1 MFESKLVY
9 KIRGIIFDIWNQ
21 VVGTWA
27 EEKYEEI
34 LFDALTAA
42 GLRVERQ
49 SEFNV
54 IYKEHQVG
62 LFRPD
67 LIVEK
72 KIILELKAV
81 PEIFPLHQAQ
91 TISYLKVTGLPLAML
106 VNFGGKKIFLQ
117 TYPNKLMTGTGG
129 TTEIEGTTGIDGTT
143 GIAFSKNLNFDINK
157 VNLRA
162 EDKELIKPFLEIGKE
177 ILEILG
183 PGYFHQVYRRA
194 FWDELKRNNI
204 DFEWIN
210 KLELKYGEKVYDTKD
225 VRFFRIGKLLIS
237 IVAVKELDNLTIA
250 KFSKFIEH
258 HSCERGLIINFNST
272 VVDFRLI

>member
-1 MFESKLVY
+1 MFESKMVY
-9 KIRGIIFDIWNQ
+9 KIRGIIFDIYNH
-21 VVGTWA
+21 VVGAWA

-34 LFDALTAA
+34 LFDALAAA
-42 GLRVERQ
+42 GLQVERQ
-49 SEFNV
+49 PEFSV

-72 KIILELKAV
+72 KIILELKVV

-117 TYPNKLMTGTGG
+117 TYPNKLQQIKTLNT
-129 TTEIEGTTGIDGTT
+129 
-143 GIAFSKNLNFDINK
+143 NFDIDKIKLNE
-157 VNLRA
+157 
-162 EDKELIKPFLEIGKE
+162 EDKKLVKPFLEMSQE
-177 ILEILG
+177 ILETLG
-183 PGYFHQVYRRA
+183 LGYFHQVYRRA

-225 VRFFRIGKLLIS
+225 VRFFRIEKLLIS
-237 IVAVKELDNLTIA
+237 IVAVKALDKLTIA
-250 KFSKFIEH
+250 KFSKFIKYYN
-258 HSCERGLIINFNST
+258 CKKGLIINFNST
-272 VVDFRLI
+272 VVDFDLTTGIHDLQEFL